1 MLLGRGQGGA
11 RTRRGNGVR
20 TAGVPRVAATEPTQ
34 RQPAAADGTMPLQRL
49 DGIGRARGVE
59 AAPGPEERGDEQL
72 VEPDGQHEHAGD
84 HRPATCSSVL
94 GRGGEPSRPMAWTR
108 ARSRAAARL
117 AEDAAAAGGKAR
129 TTTRLPPGR
138 WSSLAV
144 ITWRSRRSTRFRTTA
159 GPTAR
164 DTTKP
169 TRGGP
174 ARSPSSPA
182 GERSR
187 WTASSP
193 DRPRWPPRRVA
204 VNSARWR
211 SRAVAGSTSLRPR
224 AGCGPW
230 CAERRGS
237 SDRHACACA
246 GESRGSWPGD
256 GCSVGRCA
264 CSLGGSWHLVLR
276 ALRTSVNSTSET
288 RCSHIV
294 LRA

>member
-1 MLLGRGQGGA
+1 MLLVRGQGGA

-34 RQPAAADGTMPLQRL
+34 RQPTAPYGTMPLQRL
-49 DGIGRARGVE
+49 DGVGRARGVE
-59 AAPGPEERGDEQL
+59 PATRPEEWRDKQL

-84 HRPATCSSVL
+84 HRPAC
-94 GRGGEPSRPMAWTR
+94 PSLLPIAWAR

-117 AEDAAAAGGKAR
+117 AEDAAAASGKAR

-144 ITWRSRRSTRFRTTA
+144 IKWRSRRNTRFRTTA

-169 TRGGP
+169 TRAGP
-174 ARSPSSPA
+174 DGSARSMA

-187 WTASSP
+187 WTATSR
-193 DRPRWPPRRVA
+193 DRPRRPPRSVA

-237 SDRHACACA
+237 SDRHACAYA
-246 GESRGSWPGD
+246 SESRGF
-256 GCSVGRCA
+256 
-264 CSLGGSWHLVLR
+264 
-276 ALRTSVNSTSET
+276 
-288 RCSHIV
+288 
-294 LRA
+294 